1 MPANASNQHGSWHSE
16 VLTVLPAVSY
26 RARGMRTP
34 SLKLMSTYVAVF
46 ALILAYVALVA
57 AYCALRTL
65 AKLRRA
71 TALLSRGTRTG
82 SGKQSLIE
90 ATTRQAELTA
100 TVAAELEQLRA
111 HVDRSHAQTVASVE
125 AAGQATFEAST
136 KAAAHVA
143 AEQAAALAA
152 ERAAALAARLEA
164 EQAAEDEATSGA
176 LRNVALVRYDA
187 FAGTSGRMS
196 FSLALLDEDGNGVTI
211 SALAGQT
218 DTRVY
223 AKGIAHG
230 KGENELSPEEL
241 QAVSSAVGRRRPR
254 PRIRKAS

>member
-1 MPANASNQHGSWHSE
+1 M
-16 VLTVLPAVSY
+16 SY
-26 RARGMRTP
+26 RTKLACTP
-34 SLKLMSTYVAVF
+34 SLKVMSTYVAVF

-90 ATTRQAELTA
+90 ATVRHAELTA
-100 TVAAELEQLRA
+100 AVAAELEKLKA
-111 HVDRSHAQTVASVE
+111 HVDRSHAQTVATVE
-125 AAGQATFEAST
+125 AAGKATVHASS
-136 KAAAHVA
+136 KAATHAA
-143 AEQAAALAA
+143 AEQAAEWTAA
-152 ERAAALAARLEA
+152 EAARLAA

-187 FAGTSGRMS
+187 FAGMSGRMS

-230 KGENELSPEEL
+230 IGENELSPEEL
-241 QAVSSAVGRRRPR
+241 QAVSSAAGKPR
-254 PRIRKAS
+254 ARLRLRKAG